1 MFSVPTRIRYAL
13 RALIR
18 LQSHDAASGPLPL
31 HQIANDENISIKYL
45 ESIFT
50 HLRRAG
56 IIQSVRGAEGGY
68 LLAKAAGEISILEI
82 VNAVEGPLI
91 TVDCLQ
97 HPERCLQKNT
107 CQTYSLWDEL
117 QGQLETFFAE
127 KTLQTLSASQVG
139 EINPKGRKR

>member
-18 LQSHDAASGPLPL
+18 LRSHNPASGPMAL
-31 HQIANDENISIKYL
+31 HQIARDENISIKYL

-50 HLRRAG
+50 QLRRAG
-56 IIQSVRGAEGGY
+56 IVQSVRGADGGY
-68 LLAKAAGEISILEI
+68 HLAQPASEISILRILE
-82 VNAVEGPLI
+82 AVEGPLV

-97 HPERCLQKNT
+97 HPERCPQKNI

-117 QGQLETFFAE
+117 QIHLETFFNG
-127 KTLQTLSASQVG
+127 KTLETLSTCQVG
-139 EINPKGRKR
+139 EISTKGRRQ